1 MQTVAFDIFA
11 DKAVNSRQIGVT
23 RVTHWD
29 WKPMKAIVDPSDMRL
44 IAQLEQDGRAS
55 FANVGKLIGL
65 SAESTRLRYL
75 RLVDQGVVQV
85 IGVVNPANAGLTT
98 VAGLNLLVHGTL
110 DEVTMAL
117 QRRREVTFLAWSSG
131 DHNMV
136 CEVACADAETL
147 ARFVYDEIAVMPGVV
162 VVRVQ
167 DFLRMYKW
175 DTGIRIAPFDANARP
190 AARGTATNGIT
201 RRRHEPVIIDEVGT
215 ELIRLLRED
224 GRRPFTE
231 LAEAVGQP
239 YGIVRRRCQALLDT
253 GVVQIAVVVDRV
265 LLRRSVMA
273 QVTLTIEGDVD
284 GGQPRAADAIGRSD
298 GRTCRHPRAHG
309 RARVVANAPGGGSC
323 SRVVTAL
330 AQRTMAGMATTNAGV
345 SDRSTGP
352 VHHHR
357 RRTRRETTR
366 GSARLPPVR
375 AIAQR

>member
-136 CEVACADAETL
+136 CEVACADAKTL

-284 GGQPRAADAIGRSD
+284 GALRQLATLAGVEILF
-298 GRTCRHPRAHG
+298 RTSGSYQA
-309 RARVVANAPGGGSC
+309 VAE
-323 SRVVTAL
+323 VTAPSESEVL
-330 AQRTMAGMATTNAGV
+330 DLVDQRISAVSGV
-345 SDRSTGP
+345 RSTSLQIY
-352 VHHHR
+352 
-357 RRTRRETTR
+357 T
-366 GSARLPPVR
+366 AIKKLPSQWR
-375 AIAQR
+375 FEAG